1 MFVLFQICTNRY
13 IKFSLLESILR
24 TAKENNIA
32 YLPIMDNYPQFRD
45 VPKTSLDANLTLSAV
60 AQIEEG
66 WIFENM
72 HTLN

>member
-1 MFVLFQICTNRY
+1 MYKLLY
-13 IKFSLLESILR
+13 SKFSMLESILKA
-24 TAKENNIA
+24 AKENNIS
-32 YLPIMDNYPQFRD
+32 YLPIMDNYPQFKD

>member
-1 MFVLFQICTNRY
+1 M
-13 IKFSLLESILR
+13 R
-24 TAKENNIA
+24 TAKENNIS
-32 YLPIMDNYPQFRD
+32 YLPIMDNYPQFKD

>member
-1 MFVLFQICTNRY
+1 M
-13 IKFSLLESILR
+13 LESVLKA
-24 TAKENNIA
+24 AKENNIS
-32 YLPIMDNYPQFRD
+32 YLPIMDNYPQFKD

-66 WIFENM
+66 WIFGNM

>member
-1 MFVLFQICTNRY
+1 M
-13 IKFSLLESILR
+13 LESILK
-24 TAKENNIA
+24 TAKENNIT
-32 YLPIMDNYPQFRD
+32 YLPIMDNYPQFKD

>member
-1 MFVLFQICTNRY
+1 MYKLLY
-13 IKFSLLESILR
+13 SKFSMLESILK
-24 TAKENNIA
+24 TAKENNIT
-32 YLPIMDNYPQFRD
+32 YLPIMDNYPQFKD

>member
-1 MFVLFQICTNRY
+1 M
-13 IKFSLLESILR
+13 LESILK
-24 TAKENNIA
+24 TAKENNIT
-32 YLPIMDNYPQFRD
+32 YLPIMDNYPQFKD
-45 VPKTSLDANLTLSAV
+45 VPKTSLDANLTLNAV